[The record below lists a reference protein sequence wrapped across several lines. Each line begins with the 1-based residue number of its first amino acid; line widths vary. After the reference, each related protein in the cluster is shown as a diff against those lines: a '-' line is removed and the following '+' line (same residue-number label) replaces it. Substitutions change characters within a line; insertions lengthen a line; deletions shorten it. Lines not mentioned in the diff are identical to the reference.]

1 VADCG
6 VVDPPVNWDDVV
18 NWFKVGVNGK
28 SLKSALCNMCLG
40 AAVYHL
46 WRQRNDLLHG
56 NPHCSEEAIVSHIK
70 WQVRARLLAKGSVK
84 LIGNKLGPVHL
95 WNLQTLIQ
103 M

>member
-28 SLKSALCNMCLG
+28 SLKSALCKMCLG

-46 WRQRNDLLHG
+46 WR
-56 NPHCSEEAIVSHIK
+56 
-70 WQVRARLLAKGSVK
+70 
-84 LIGNKLGPVHL
+84 
-95 WNLQTLIQ
+95 
-103 M
+103 